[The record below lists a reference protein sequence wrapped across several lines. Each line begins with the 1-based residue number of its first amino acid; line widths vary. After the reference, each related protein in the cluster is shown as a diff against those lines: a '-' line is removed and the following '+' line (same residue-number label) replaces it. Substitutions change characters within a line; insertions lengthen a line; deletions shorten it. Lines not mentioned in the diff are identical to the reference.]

1 MYCSLWETAFR
12 EFEATFVVPI
22 SRHCTFM
29 CSHTSTC
36 FGLIATFCSF
46 EVLREPRDTYAAA
59 SINTEMTQYQHVL
72 INKGFL
78 IDLYDLSRTK
88 SRQSTK
94 QYACRIHC
102 LLILNNLQ
110 VFPHKSWKFRCFY
123 EQPYQVCSSNR
134 NKLTDISS
142 YYFLRTTTCSYYVH
156 ILTRVAKYYTKK
168 H

>member
-102 LLILNNLQ
+102 LLILKIYKFSLINHGSFVVFMNNLI
-110 VFPHKSWKFRCFY
+110 KF
-123 EQPYQVCSSNR
+123 
-134 NKLTDISS
+134 
-142 YYFLRTTTCSYYVH
+142 VH
-156 ILTRVAKYYTKK
+156 QTVTN
-168 H
+168 